1 MEVWHSR
8 TAPDE
13 EFEFPALGLRDCR
26 APMVS
31 IVLRPFIRQRLFGS
45 AARGEIQSVP
55 EGKKKQHPI
64 PAGPAGH
71 ITNVEARV
79 GERVEAEALLSD
91 IQPARVVLRRKNR

>member
-64 PAGPAGH
+64 PAGH

>member
-26 APMVS
+26 APIVS
-31 IVLRPFIRQRLFGS
+31 IVLRQFIGRRLFGS
-45 AARGEIQSVP
+45 AARGEMPAVV

-64 PAGPAGH
+64 PAGRAGH

-79 GERVEAEALLSD
+79 GERVDAEALLSD
-91 IQPARVVLRRKNR
+91 LQPARVVLRRKNR